1 VGRNEIV
8 RPATV
13 ARQGK
18 HRPADTPTLEANPW
32 IADLTDHLHD
42 FTDTAAMCECLDLV
56 IAVDTSLAHLS
67 AALGKPTWILLPFV
81 PDFRWLMDRT
91 DSPWYPTATLY
102 RQANVGD
109 WKGVLARLEADL
121 LRRFAGPS
129 GHGAEH
135 LKGEIQQD
143 FQA

>member
-1 VGRNEIV
+1 
-8 RPATV
+8 
-13 ARQGK
+13 
-18 HRPADTPTLEANPW
+18 
-32 IADLTDHLHD
+32 
-42 FTDTAAMCECLDLV
+42 MCECLDLV

-109 WKGVLARLEADL
+109 
-121 LRRFAGPS
+121 
-129 GHGAEH
+129 
-135 LKGEIQQD
+135 
-143 FQA
+143 